1 MTGLLILILIIIYFT
16 IIIQRIKKL
25 KKQMSFENKFTKNES
40 KFIILNLTKI
50 DFDIVYN

>member
-25 KKQMSFENKFTKNES
+25 KKQMSFENKFRKNES
-40 KFIILNLTKI
+40 EFVILNLSEI

>member
-25 KKQMSFENKFTKNES
+25 KKQMSFENKFRKNES
-40 KFIILNLTKI
+40 EFVILNLNEI